1 MEPIA
6 IVVAYLAAVYIVLR
20 GPLLVAPEAAV
31 VLERRLMYATVLRL
45 RIVGGLILVLY
56 AAPLIVT
63 ARQARTAQGD
73 IALWIETF
81 GWFVAA
87 AAIWIIAAP
96 GPWKRFFE
104 SFWDAVSDPPVL
116 RALGALGVAFGLF
129 LGWVAFFVL

>member
-1 MEPIA
+1 MDPIA
-6 IVVAYLAAVYIVLR
+6 IVVAYLAVVYIVLR

-31 VLERRLMYATVLRL
+31 VLERRLMYATVRRL

-73 IALWIETF
+73 IALWIETY

-116 RALGALGVAFGLF
+116 RALGALGVAFGRF